1 MAFSANK
8 KTHKHRPNL
17 FRGVKRM
24 PSNPKDPESPK
35 SPVKEMTCGLCC
47 DESPFFAVGPCNH
60 PFCHRCFVRLRILV
74 DDDNCPVCRQ
84 ELPKPVLTRKIRD
97 YDSFVVAPF
106 QRDPRLGDAY
116 PQSDDI
122 RNACHHLLDHPCPKC
137 DHQAPTFAQ
146 LKRHVRTEH
155 DRRYCLLCEK
165 HLTLF
170 TSERVSYTRDE
181 LARHNRRGGGGDGP
195 DASSHT
201 GHPLCRFCDRRYFD
215 DDDLLTHLR
224 RDHFF
229 CYICEKDGGQDYYK
243 DFVELRRHCKEAHY
257 VCEVGTCAREP
268 FASVFR
274 NEMQLKAHVAREHV
288 KGGKEARI
296 MRILP
301 VEVSFN
307 DRRGTG
313 TSAFSLED
321 EEAEEAGET
330 TLRRREFAKEER
342 SASRG
347 KEKGNQKRG
356 TKVAMKK
363 KIDREVREEAR
374 QERKHELKE
383 VKRILKEESG
393 MKIQLKTKERGE
405 EMPFVESSGEMK
417 NGKAKAKPSTAKNV
431 PPLDKKPDAP
441 SFSDTALPNGF
452 HDENETSA
460 KLLTGKKA
468 SAAPLLNGFHDEK
481 VKENVS
487 VKTDLSGKDFPAL
500 GANVEKAAAA
510 AAFGVGF
517 YSSWRPVPVVNDRDY
532 PSLRPSAPPPG
543 IEKPVRKVLPPPGF
557 RSAPPSSTEKS
568 DDKGVVTKDTLFRV
582 LQNDEDKMKTL
593 KLWSGSFLQGE
604 LSADDYYVKCCHL
617 IGMETFH
624 SIFKGLVDTL
634 PDPKKRAE
642 LMRVEQDARKP
653 VANGKWV
660 SKKKVGYLS
669 EFPSLPGKVATA
681 DASSSA
687 GPWRKN

>member
-1 MAFSANK
+1 M
-8 KTHKHRPNL
+8 R
-17 FRGVKRM
+17 V
-24 PSNPKDPESPK
+24 
-35 SPVKEMTCGLCC
+35 
-47 DESPFFAVGPCNH
+47 
-60 PFCHRCFVRLRILV
+60 
-74 DDDNCPVCRQ
+74 
-84 ELPKPVLTRKIRD
+84 
-97 YDSFVVAPF
+97 
-106 QRDPRLGDAY
+106 
-116 PQSDDI
+116 
-122 RNACHHLLDHPCPKC
+122 
-137 DHQAPTFAQ
+137 
-146 LKRHVRTEH
+146 EH

-170 TSERVSYTRDE
+170 TNERISYTRDE
-181 LARHNRRGGGGDGP
+181 LARHNRRGGGDGP
-195 DASSHT
+195 DASSYT
-201 GHPLCRFCDRRYFD
+201 AHPLCRFCDRRYFD

-229 CYICEKDGGQDYYK
+229 CCICEKDGGQDYYK

-274 NEMQLKAHVAREHV
+274 NEMQLRAHVAREHV

-313 TSAFSLED
+313 T
-321 EEAEEAGET
+321 

-342 SASRG
+342 SGRG
-347 KEKGNQKRG
+347 KEKGNQMRG
-356 TKVAMKK
+356 NKVAMKK

-374 QERKHELKE
+374 QERKHELKK
-383 VKRILKEESG
+383 VKKILKEESG
-393 MKIQLKTKERGE
+393 MKPIQLKTKERGE
-405 EMPFVESSGEMK
+405 EMPLVESSGEMK
-417 NGKAKAKPSTAKNV
+417 NGKAKAKPSTARNV
-431 PPLDKKPDAP
+431 PSLDKKPDARA
-441 SFSDTALPNGF
+441 SSDTALPNGF

-460 KLLTGKKA
+460 KLLTDKKA
-468 SAAPLLNGFHDEK
+468 SAAPLLNGFHDEQ

-487 VKTDLSGKDFPAL
+487 VKTDLSGEDFPAL
-500 GANVEKAAAA
+500 GANVNVPVEKAAAA

-517 YSSWRPVPVVNDRDY
+517 YSSWRPVPVVNDRDH
-532 PSLRPSAPPPG
+532 PSLRPSAPPG
-543 IEKPVRKVLPPPGF
+543 IEKPVRKVLPPRGF
-557 RSAPPSSTEKS
+557 QSPPPSSTEKN
-568 DDKGVVTKDTLFRV
+568 DKGVVTKDTLFRV

-593 KLWSGSFLQGE
+593 KLWSGSFLHGE

-687 GPWRKN
+687 GPWRKK

>member
-1 MAFSANK
+1 M
-8 KTHKHRPNL
+8 
-17 FRGVKRM
+17 
-24 PSNPKDPESPK
+24 
-35 SPVKEMTCGLCC
+35 
-47 DESPFFAVGPCNH
+47 
-60 PFCHRCFVRLRILV
+60 
-74 DDDNCPVCRQ
+74 
-84 ELPKPVLTRKIRD
+84 
-97 YDSFVVAPF
+97 
-106 QRDPRLGDAY
+106 
-116 PQSDDI
+116 
-122 RNACHHLLDHPCPKC
+122 
-137 DHQAPTFAQ
+137 
-146 LKRHVRTEH
+146 RTEH